1 MKRSLLTVC
10 SASLLACLAAALGG
24 CAIDGEDA
32 QAANVGE
39 SRQGL
44 SVGEPA
50 TPGTLATDEGTES
63 PDGERPQP
71 QPWDGNQLTTTT
83 PGTVPNPDPG
93 PGPNP
98 AAESDTH
105 RVASDGS
112 AGPGGERP
120 QPQPWYDES
129 ASAASLTTNKK

>member
-10 SASLLACLAAALGG
+10 TAVLLACLAAGLGG
-24 CAIDGEDA
+24 CAVDGEDTDA
-32 QAANVGE
+32 PQVGE
-39 SRQGL
+39 SRQDL
-44 SVGEPA
+44 SVGEA
-50 TPGTLATDEGTES
+50 AAPGTLATDEGTES

-71 QPWDGNQLTTTT
+71 QPWGVTQLTTTT
-83 PGTVPNPDPG
+83 GTTPSPV

-98 AAESDTH
+98 AAESNSQ

-129 ASAASLTTNKK
+129 AHVVSLTTNKK